1 MLVRGTRT
9 DQVQVDISDSE
20 LFRALTARL
29 ELSNVFFPSRDT
41 YWEKKYDESGS
52 LVALVEQTDISYH
65 GSPSYSDTGRKIDD
79 PQKLREYQLLHEL
92 KGSILH

>member
-20 LFRALTARL
+20 LFRALATKL
-29 ELSNVFFPSRDT
+29 EMSNVFFPSRDT

-65 GSPSYSDTGRKIDD
+65 GSPCYRDTGRKIDD
-79 PQKLREYQLLHEL
+79 SQKIREYQLLHEL
-92 KGSILH
+92 KDSILH

>member
-29 ELSNVFFPSRDT
+29 ELSNV
-41 YWEKKYDESGS
+41 
-52 LVALVEQTDISYH
+52 
-65 GSPSYSDTGRKIDD
+65 
-79 PQKLREYQLLHEL
+79 
-92 KGSILH
+92 